1 MNWYPFADKFLFVF
15 HLLFILFNLMGWYW
29 RPMRRLHLA
38 AVLLTLASWF
48 ILGIFYG
55 LGYCPLTDWHWTV
68 LHQMG
73 RYDLPAS
80 YVSYLLQRTFGLNL
94 RDSLVDAFTLAGAI
108 FALIMSVWAN
118 FFQQPPKQP
127 GVKNRNNKH
136 VK

>member
-1 MNWYPFADKFLFVF
+1 MNWYPFADTFLFVF
-15 HLLFILFNLMGWYW
+15 HLVFILFNLTGWYW
-29 RPMRRLHLA
+29 RPLRRLHLV

-55 LGYCPLTDWHWTV
+55 LGYCPLTDWHWAV
-68 LHQMG
+68 LRQMG

-80 YVSYLLQRTFGLNL
+80 YVSYLLQRAFGLYL

-118 FFQQPPKQP
+118 FFQHSKNSLWQKTKDKKQ
-127 GVKNRNNKH
+127 
-136 VK
+136 